1 MEVESS
7 PSSPCRVAEADSE
20 SVPAEGEA
28 ASEAGEMARVAVV
41 DIQRGPFGAPATGG
55 DAQDCVACEAEH
67 RGRSGKK
74 WTHTCAKA
82 KRRRSPSASRA
93 GERSRRSPRE
103 TEPMSLAASACTRG
117 SGTMP
122 AVAPSA
128 APAAVGGRE
137 PSTPKTGGRGRTG
150 RPPPSSRAGSA
161 SVHPVRNSAPAPASV
176 ASRLEAPAAPLVA
189 LHAALAVGGGSE
201 PPNGATLVEPT
212 SCGLS
217 SPSGGGDDHNHH
229 SSSCEE
235 FSSHLPRARAAGAAA
250 PPPAAPAAQASAAGG
265 LPSADCFGRAADAQR
280 PRPSRA
286 RQGPS
291 TTAHYQWRYRTTT
304 APPTSPL
311 PPLPAPVQRF
321 VRRPTACPPGQRR
334 PPDRRQPTPTQGSTA
349 PPRWGGG
356 GFSAPERV
364 PSPVHSCPPPQ
375 ARRHPV

>member
-1 MEVESS
+1 
-7 PSSPCRVAEADSE
+7 
-20 SVPAEGEA
+20 
-28 ASEAGEMARVAVV
+28 
-41 DIQRGPFGAPATGG
+41 
-55 DAQDCVACEAEH
+55 
-67 RGRSGKK
+67 
-74 WTHTCAKA
+74 
-82 KRRRSPSASRA
+82 
-93 GERSRRSPRE
+93 
-103 TEPMSLAASACTRG
+103 
-117 SGTMP
+117 MP

>member
-20 SVPAEGEA
+20 SVPAEGGA

-250 PPPAAPAAQASAAGG
+250 STPTTLTRAPGPVYHCSLPVEIPNNHRPP
-265 LPSADCFGRAADAQR
+265 
-280 PRPSRA
+280 
-286 RQGPS
+286 
-291 TTAHYQWRYRTTT
+291 Y
-304 APPTSPL
+304 
-311 PPLPAPVQRF
+311 LPAPPPPCAGPALRSAPH
-321 VRRPTACPPGQRR
+321 RLPPRAATAAG
-334 PPDRRQPTPTQGSTA
+334 PTPADPHAGVDS
-349 PPRWGGG
+349 PPPVGGG
-356 GFSAPERV
+356 RRSARQSAFRHLSILARLRKRV
-364 PSPVHSCPPPQ
+364 GTLY
-375 ARRHPV
+375 RRGVLRAP